1 MNTNVRVIEA
11 IQSITAIGLDMA
23 KAADCIEELEH
34 SANYWKNSARE
45 FERRLE
51 ASERV
56 CANEADLRTTLE
68 VKYEAVVTA
77 NESLRNRVAEATQV
91 KEKVLQELSD
101 DHNAFDEER
110 RNLVARADELSDSK
124 QEVAVELE
132 KTKELLEHAN
142 TEVDAS
148 RARIKELETAL
159 DKALT
164 ANWTEA
170 VVPKLTVPETE
181 AVPVDE

>member
-1 MNTNVRVIEA
+1 MSINFKLIEA

-45 FERRLE
+45 FEQRLE
-51 ASERV
+51 TSERV

-68 VKYEAVVTA
+68 VKYEALVST
-77 NESLRNRVAEATQV
+77 NESLWNKVAEATQV
-91 KEKVLQELSD
+91 KERVLQELSD

-110 RNLVARADELSDSK
+110 RNLVARVDELFDSK

-132 KTKELLEHAN
+132 KTNELLDHAN

-148 RARIKELETAL
+148 RARIKELETELSA
-159 DKALT
+159 ALT